1 MAEICG
7 VDASNP
13 GSYEDVV
20 EILVPL
26 LQKRGLMWG
35 DYTVRGGI
43 YRENLYNTP
52 GSSYLR
58 DSHSRSKFKW
68 SNVPKSETVV
78 ENGSIAKA
86 KIIVP
91 VYKVIVGA

>member
-26 LQKRGLMWG
+26 SQKRGLMWD
-35 DYTVRGGI
+35 DYTVLGGI
-43 YRENLYNTP
+43 YRENLHNTP
-52 GSSYLR
+52 GNPYLIDR
-58 DSHSRSKFKW
+58 HSRSKFKW

-78 ENGSIAKA
+78 ENGSMAKA
-86 KIIVP
+86 KIVVP
-91 VYKVIVGA
+91 VYEVIVGA

>member
-26 LQKRGLMWG
+26 LQKRELMWD
-35 DYTVRGGI
+35 DYTVLGGI
-43 YRENLYNTP
+43 YRENLHNTP
-52 GSSYLR
+52 GNPYLS
-58 DSHSRSKFKW
+58 DKHPGLKFKW
-68 SNVPKSETVV
+68 SNVPKTETVV
-78 ENGSIAKA
+78 ENGSMTKA
-86 KIIVP
+86 EIVVP
-91 VYKVIVGA
+91 V